1 MRIRSRVAPF
11 ALAGV
16 VIGSGLGLGLA
27 TTASAAAGPAAPTAA
42 LSCYGSAKSYTTD
55 NVGFWPAG
63 SGFAYTT
70 SNCAD
75 INVKPT
81 TTRRVRVCWK
91 TSGTCNG
98 YRNAPAGQWTV
109 AASGVLDGSGYWLD
123 FEGTGVSRGQVA
135 A

>member
-1 MRIRSRVAPF
+1 MRTRSRVAPF
-11 ALAGV
+11 ALAAV
-16 VIGSGLGLGLA
+16 VLGSGLGWA
-27 TTASAAAGPAAPTAA
+27 TTAAADPGSAAPAVA

-55 NVGFWPAG
+55 SVGFWPTG

-91 TSGTCNG
+91 TSGTCNA

-109 AASGVLDGSGYWLD
+109 AASDVLDGSGYWLD
-123 FEGTGVSRGQVA
+123 FEGSGVSRGQVA